1 MKIKCQLEWTD
12 YLNSQLLHMQPGRLA
27 KKILY
32 GVLLVAMICGFIGG
46 FFLFA
51 TGQLELLGDLSLS
64 FFSVA
69 IFVLLYIL
77 YLRYMFLPK
86 QVKKV
91 FFQQKELSA
100 PFEIE
105 FTDTSMLAS
114 NEFGN
119 STRPWKNF
127 IKWKENK
134 ELLLLYHSDMLYNI
148 IPKRFFFDP
157 QQFET
162 VKTYLETNK
171 VPCQVV

>member
-12 YLNSQLLHMQPGRLA
+12 YLNSQLLHMQPSRRA

-32 GVLLVAMICGFIGG
+32 GVLGVMVCGFIGG

-51 TGQLELLGDLSLS
+51 AGQLELLRDLSLS
-64 FFSVA
+64 CFGVA
-69 IFVLLYIL
+69 IFVPLYVL
-77 YLRYMFLPK
+77 YLRYIFLPK
-86 QVKKV
+86 RVKKI
-91 FFQQKELSA
+91 FFQQKELSS

-134 ELLLLYHSDMLYNI
+134 KLLLLYHSDMLYNI

-157 QQFET
+157 QQIET